1 MRAGGF
7 LSLAAC
13 YILARVDFYDCLFI
27 CLFTAGQEKYFTITT
42 GYYRQADAVVL
53 VCDLTNAD
61 SFARLDKWMQEVL
74 RHARPG
80 TPCVLLGNK
89 SDLGEATR
97 KVSAEDAQQWAKA
110 QGMQFFEVQCC
121 GNDQYALALFL

>member
-1 MRAGGF
+1 MF
-7 LSLAAC
+7 TVLVDFHSSTVC
-13 YILARVDFYDCLFI
+13 CILARFDFRVCPFTFH
-27 CLFTAGQEKYFTITT
+27 CTAGQEKYFTITT

-53 VCDLTNAD
+53 VCDLTNAE
-61 SFARLDKWMQEVL
+61 SFARVDKWMEEVR

-97 KVSAEDAQQWAKA
+97 KVSAEEAQQWATA
-110 QGMQFFEVQCC
+110 QGMQFFEV
-121 GNDQYALALFL
+121 